1 MPDAT
6 CYNRDVI
13 RDDLILRTRLVP
25 PRLHRHTLAR
35 PALGAR
41 LVEALDVRCTL
52 VHAGTGYGK
61 STALA
66 AFASHAPDLI
76 VSWYSL
82 SEADVDPQ
90 RFLAYLIAAFRL
102 RYPQLS
108 GLPQAILQDVGQGAG
123 AQHWEH
129 VVDALINALTDCVT
143 SAAILVLDDYHF
155 VSHAPAV
162 AALVERF
169 IAHAPADLHV
179 ILATRHPLHTPAL
192 TAWRARGDLL
202 EIDRGDL
209 AFRPAEIDA
218 LFRDTYGAAL
228 SAEELAV
235 LADRTEGWPIALQLV
250 WQGIRSS
257 AAGNAAQLLVRETAT
272 NSLTA
277 LFDFLAN
284 EVLGRQPPEVVE
296 FLLDIA
302 GLREITPAACDAAI
316 GRPGSSDLIEQLVER
331 DLFIVALGDHHYR
344 FHHLFHDFLRAQL
357 ASRAERA
364 IACAERAGAY
374 FQAQGDPDEAVY
386 HWIAAARF
394 DQVAATIEAEGEAY
408 LRRGRLDTVAAW
420 IDAVPASI
428 VADHPAL
435 QRLLGDLSRLRSRF
449 DEALAWYQTAE
460 RTWRERG
467 DRVGVGRALRGQ
479 ALVYLDTV
487 RPTQAESLL
496 EEALR
501 LSDGLADRE
510 ARARMLE
517 LLAENKLN
525 MGKPDE
531 AEQLRAEARG
541 LREEGPGEDALSV
554 RVKVRTGRLSEAAQT
569 LSTWLNAERDAV
581 ASGQAHA
588 PRAHRE
594 TVLLLSLI
602 RSLIGQADAAFA
614 LAKEGTA
621 LGERLGSPFV
631 TAVAHIRLGHAWQ
644 VRARADHDPRPG
656 RDRAIQE
663 YLAAIA
669 LGDQLS
675 VRRIRAEALWG
686 LTLAHGL
693 FGDLSAAERASSEGI
708 AICRWAG
715 DQWVGALTE
724 ISLGA
729 GLVSVGRTGDG
740 LEVLGRA
747 LQAFRDCGDPFG
759 CAAARLWQSLAH
771 HELGSAESFAMHADD
786 LLTLC
791 ETHGYDALLI
801 GPTLLGPPDPR
812 RIVPILLA
820 ARARGL
826 RPAYVDRLL
835 AEAGLPHVRAHPGY
849 QLRVQTLGGFRAW
862 RGGSEIDPREWQR
875 DKARQLFQLLLTQR
889 GRPLQREEIAERL
902 WPNLTPEVANRD
914 FKVALNVLNKV
925 LEPGRAADAVS
936 AFVARDGTAY
946 CLRNEADLWLDVT
959 EFETAAEAGLN
970 LVDGPEADANDKAM
984 VLLQSAVGL
993 YTGDFLPE
1001 AVYEDWAAHEQERL
1015 LALYLRAADK
1025 LAGLLLE
1032 RSQAEDAIVMCQRI
1046 LARDACWERAYQL
1059 MMLAYE
1065 QLGNRPQALRVYQ
1078 RCVAALRAELDV
1090 APSASTTAVVERL
1103 NR

>member
-1 MPDAT
+1 ML
-6 CYNRDVI
+6 

-25 PRLHRHTLAR
+25 PRLHRLTLAR
-35 PALGAR
+35 PGLLAR
-41 LVEALDVRCTL
+41 LREALDVRCTV

-66 AFASHAPDLI
+66 AFVGYETDLATA
-76 VSWYSL
+76 WYSL
-82 SEADVDPQ
+82 SEADADPQ
-90 RFLAYLIAAFRL
+90 RFLAYLIAAFRQ
-102 RYPQLS
+102 RFPSLS
-108 GLPQAILQDVGQGAG
+108 GLPQAILQDAGQGIDSV
-123 AQHWEH
+123 QRWEN
-129 VVDALINALTDCVT
+129 VVDTLVNALTEHIT
-143 SAAILVLDDYHF
+143 SPSVLVLDDFHF
-155 VSHAPAV
+155 VSQTPAI

-169 IAHAPADLHV
+169 IAHVPADLHV
-179 ILATRHPLHTPAL
+179 ILATRHPLHSAAL

-202 EIDRGDL
+202 EIDRVDL
-209 AFRPAEIDA
+209 AFKPDEVDA
-218 LFRDTYGAAL
+218 LFRDTYGVAL
-228 SAEELAV
+228 TAEELTV
-235 LADRTEGWPIALQLV
+235 LTDRTEGWPIALQLV
-250 WQGIRSS
+250 WQGIRNSG
-257 AAGNAAQLLVRETAT
+257 AGNAARLLVAETAAR
-272 NSLTA
+272 SVTA
-277 LFDFLAN
+277 LFEFLAN
-284 EVLGRQPPEVVE
+284 EVLDRQPPEIVE
-296 FLLDIA
+296 FLLDTTV
-302 GLREITPAACDAAI
+302 LRELTPAACDAATGRAGSAEMI
-316 GRPGSSDLIEQLVER
+316 GQLIDR
-331 DLFIVALGDHHYR
+331 DLFIVALGDQHYR
-344 FHHLFHDFLRAQL
+344 YHHLFHDFLRAQL
-357 ASRAERA
+357 PQRQERA
-364 IACAERAGAY
+364 RDCSERAAAH
-374 FQAQGDPDEAVY
+374 FEAQGDPDEAIY

-394 DQVAATIEAEGEAY
+394 DHVAATIELEGEAY

-420 IDAVPASI
+420 IDAVPAAI
-428 VADHPAL
+428 VAEHPAL

-467 DRVGVGRALRGQ
+467 DRAGIGRALRGQ

-501 LSDGLADRE
+501 VSDGLADRE

-569 LSTWLNAERDAV
+569 LSTWLDAERDAT
-581 ASGQAHA
+581 ASGQPHA

-602 RSLIGQADAAFA
+602 RSLLGQAASAFA
-614 LAKEGTA
+614 LASEGTGI
-621 LGERLGSPFV
+621 GERLGSPFV

-644 VRARADHDPRPG
+644 ARARGEHDARPA

-663 YLAAIA
+663 YQAAIA

-693 FGDLSAAERASSEGI
+693 FGDLGAAERAATEGLG
-708 AICRWAG
+708 ICRWAG

-724 ISLGA
+724 LSLGA
-729 GLVSVGRTGDG
+729 SLVCAARHSEGLD
-740 LEVLGRA
+740 VLGRA

-759 CAAARLWQSLAH
+759 SAATRLWQCLAH
-771 HELGSAESFAMHADD
+771 HEAGAAESFSMPVED

-791 ETHGYDALLI
+791 ETHGYDTLLT

-812 RIVPILLA
+812 RIVPVLLA
-820 ARARGL
+820 ARARAV

-835 AEAGLPHVRAHPGY
+835 AEVGLPQVRAHPGY

-862 RGGSEIDPREWQR
+862 RGATEIDPREWQR

-902 WPNLTPEVANRD
+902 WPNLMPEIANRD

-925 LEPGRAADAVS
+925 LEPGRSADSAS
-936 AFVARDGTAY
+936 AFIARDGTAY
-946 CLRNEADLWLDVT
+946 CLRAEADLWLDAT
-959 EFETAAEAGLN
+959 EFEVAAEAGLN
-970 LVDGPEADANDKAM
+970 LIDGPEADAQEKALA
-984 VLLQSAVGL
+984 LLQSAVNL

-1032 RSQAEDAIVMCQRI
+1032 RGQAEDAIVMGQRI
-1046 LARDACWERAYQL
+1046 LARDACWERAYQI

-1065 QLGNRPQALRVYQ
+1065 QSGNRTQALRAYQ

-1090 APSASTTAVVERL
+1090 SPSAATIALHERL